1 MPVFRVFL
9 FSLSPSIIEI
19 KSNQSDLRSLT
30 GGQEVVGSTPI
41 YSTRKK
47 PNILTVNVLFFLNLY
62 DYCTV
67 SIIKPKKSSLKV
79 SILTPPTQFKNIF
92 LSELCC

>member
-1 MPVFRVFL
+1 MPVFRVLL

-41 YSTRKK
+41 FSTIKK
-47 PNILTVNVLFFLNLY
+47 PNILTVNVLVFFEFVRLLY
-62 DYCTV
+62 GQHY
-67 SIIKPKKSSLKV
+67 KA
-79 SILTPPTQFKNIF
+79 
-92 LSELCC
+92 